1 MTKTTVTQTIVQR
14 VAEFAASVRA
24 KGLPPQLRDDA
35 ARRVLDVLGNSL
47 AATGERPAAAV
58 GALVREWG
66 GNGRATAI
74 GSGEKLPDPSAALLN
89 GTLAHSLDFDD
100 THLPSVLHPSASVV
114 PAALAVA
121 ESRGATGAQLLDAIG
136 VGIEITVRLGMAG
149 YDEELGNSVFFEHG
163 LHATAI
169 CGALGGAAAAAMLSD
184 VDEAGIADAIGIAA
198 SMGSGL
204 LEANRTGGTV
214 KRVHCGWAAH
224 AAVTAAGMARHGITG
239 PPTVLEGRFGF
250 LQAFCGDQAHVDE
263 IVTGLGTDWE
273 LPGIFF
279 KPYPC
284 NHFTHA
290 GIDAARRL
298 RARGVDPASIAGL
311 ELGAPTAVL
320 RTIGEPRE
328 DKIHPKSGYHAAF
341 SGPYTVAAAFLGGGG
356 LGVFHED
363 FTDEAAADP
372 ARLALAAKVTCVPDS
387 RCDEIFPHQFPAVL
401 RARLTDGTEV
411 EERVDVNRGGPGN
424 PLSADELATK
434 FRLNA
439 TRVVSADT
447 ADRITELTYGLAGL
461 GDLSEL
467 TGLLR

>member
-1 MTKTTVTQTIVQR
+1 MTRTIVQQL
-14 VAEFAASVRA
+14 AEFAASVRT
-24 KGLPPQLRDDA
+24 KGLPPELRDDA

-47 AATGERPAAAV
+47 AATSERPAAAV

-66 GNGRATAI
+66 GSGRATAI
-74 GSGEKLPDPSAALLN
+74 GTGERLPDPSAALVN

-121 ESRGATGAQLLDAIG
+121 EARDCSGAALLDAIG
-136 VGIEITVRLGMAG
+136 VGVEITVRLGMAG
-149 YDEELGNSVFFEHG
+149 YDETLRNSVFFERG

-169 CGALGGAAAAAMLSD
+169 CGALGAAVTCAMLSD
-184 VDEAGIADAIGIAA
+184 MDESGIADTLGIAS

-239 PPTVLEGRFGF
+239 PPTVLEGRFGL
-250 LQAFCGDQAHVDE
+250 LQAFCGDQSDVDA
-263 IVTGLGTDWE
+263 ITTGLGEQWE

-290 GIDAARRL
+290 GIDAARQL
-298 RARGVDPASIAGL
+298 RARGVDPAEIESL

-328 DKIHPKSGYHAAF
+328 DKIRPRSGYHAAF
-341 SGPYTVAAAFLGGGG
+341 SGPYTVAAGLLGGSG
-356 LGVFHED
+356 LGVFHDD
-363 FTDEAAADP
+363 FTDEAAAAP
-372 ARLALAAKVTCVPDS
+372 ERLALAAKVQCVPDP

-401 RARLTDGTEV
+401 RIRLTDGRTL
-411 EERVDVNRGGPGN
+411 EERVDANRGGAQN
-424 PLSADELATK
+424 PLSAEELALK

-439 TRVVSADT
+439 TRVVTGEA
-447 ADRITELTYGLAGL
+447 AERITTLTYGLAGL
-461 GDLSEL
+461 TNLTEL
-467 TGLLR
+467 TGLLHA